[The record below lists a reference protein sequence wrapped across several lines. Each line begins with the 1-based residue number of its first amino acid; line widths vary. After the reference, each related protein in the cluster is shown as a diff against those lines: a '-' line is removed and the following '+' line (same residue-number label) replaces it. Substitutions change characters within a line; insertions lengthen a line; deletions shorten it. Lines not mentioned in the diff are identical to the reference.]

1 MMRGVGN
8 DWEIHQ
14 VDLRDP
20 SENEVLVRM
29 RVAGICHSDDH
40 FATGDAVPPPEMAE
54 MMVAAG
60 LAAPDYFPMIGG
72 HEGAG
77 VVEAVGSGVTALRP
91 GDHVGMSFIAACGKC
106 RWCVTGQSFIC
117 DVGADLFA
125 KDEGAD
131 GVPQRRLGNEAL
143 TAMTQLGTFSEYVV
157 TSENALIK
165 LDPSIPFH
173 AAALVSCGVTT
184 GWGSATESAGTE
196 PGDTVVVIGTGGVGM
211 NAVQGARAVGA
222 QHVIAVDPSLFKRDL
237 APKFGA
243 THTSESAE
251 AAIELVGALTAGVMA
266 DRVIVT
272 MGVVRTDIIPVA
284 LMLTRKGGTCVVTG
298 MTPVTELSVPMSLA
312 DLVVSHKQLKG
323 VLYGG
328 LNPRTSMPR
337 LLSMYQ
343 SGTLMLDELVT
354 RRYRLENINDAIDD
368 LRTSRNIRGVIEFPS
383 L

>member
-1 MMRGVGN
+1 M
-8 DWEIHQ
+8 
-14 VDLRDP
+14 
-20 SENEVLVRM
+20 S
-29 RVAGICHSDDH
+29 
-40 FATGDAVPPPEMAE
+40 PP
-54 MMVAAG
+54 
-60 LAAPDYFPMIGG
+60 GG
-72 HEGAG
+72 
-77 VVEAVGSGVTALRP
+77 
-91 GDHVGMSFIAACGKC
+91 
-106 RWCVTGQSFIC
+106 
-117 DVGADLFA
+117 
-125 KDEGAD
+125 
-131 GVPQRRLGNEAL
+131 
-143 TAMTQLGTFSEYVV
+143 
-157 TSENALIK
+157 
-165 LDPSIPFH
+165 
-173 AAALVSCGVTT
+173 
-184 GWGSATESAGTE
+184 GSATESAGTE

-272 MGVVRTDIIPVA
+272 MGVVRTDIIPPVA